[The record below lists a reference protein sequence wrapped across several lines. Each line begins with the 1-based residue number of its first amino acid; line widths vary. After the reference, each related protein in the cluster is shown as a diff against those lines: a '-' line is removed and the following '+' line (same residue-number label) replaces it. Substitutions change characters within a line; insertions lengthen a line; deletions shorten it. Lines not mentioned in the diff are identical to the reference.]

1 MKAGI
6 VTINDDNNYGN
17 KLQNYAVQI
26 FLENNNIDV
35 KTIKNMPNINNK
47 EKSKLKYY
55 KKRLRNHLHKIK
67 MGLKNINKPNK
78 RKKKFLEF
86 NKENIK
92 FTKLVFNI
100 NNKNIVKKYDYF
112 IAGSDQVW
120 NPTFGRL
127 SDFDL
132 LNFAK
137 PEQRIAFSASF
148 GISKLPENC
157 KEKAKKELQKYKAIS
172 VREDAGKKIIE
183 NVVGRKDV
191 QVLID
196 PTMLLTAA
204 EWDKVAKKPE
214 QLKTDRYILNY
225 FLGEL
230 SEKRK
235 EEIDRIAKENNCEV
249 INILD
254 QTSPFYCTGPSEFLY
269 LEKHAFLVC
278 TDSFHSCVFAILYN
292 RPFIIFN
299 REDNNVSMNSR
310 VETLINKFNLKN
322 REYNGKEITK
332 ENLNHDYT
340 EAYKILNEERK
351 KSMTFLMNAL
361 DVEEIKDNDK
371 K

>member
-17 KLQNYAVQI
+17 RLQNYAVQI

-172 VREDAGKKIIE
+172 VREDTGKKIVE
-183 NVVGRKDV
+183 ELTKREDV
-191 QVLID
+191 QVLVD
-196 PTMLLTAA
+196 PTMLLTSE
-204 EWDKVAKKPE
+204 EWDKVAKKQK
-214 QLKTDRYILNY
+214 QLK
-225 FLGEL
+225 
-230 SEKRK
+230 
-235 EEIDRIAKENNCEV
+235 NN
-249 INILD
+249 
-254 QTSPFYCTGPSEFLY
+254 
-269 LEKHAFLVC
+269 
-278 TDSFHSCVFAILYN
+278 
-292 RPFIIFN
+292 
-299 REDNNVSMNSR
+299 
-310 VETLINKFNLKN
+310 
-322 REYNGKEITK
+322 
-332 ENLNHDYT
+332 
-340 EAYKILNEERK
+340 K
-351 KSMTFLMNAL
+351 K
-361 DVEEIKDNDK
+361 
-371 K
+371 